1 MLTNPI
7 KLRKTALAI
16 LPVLLLGVTGSVNA
30 YASEDSAAVVHTQKK
45 NTVRGVVTG
54 TDGEPLI
61 GASVVVK
68 DTGFAATTDVDGRF
82 SVVIP
87 GASAVVEISYVG
99 YVTASV
105 TAKAGSLLDVTLR
118 EDTQLLN
125 EMVVI
130 GYGTTTKKEL
140 TGSVASINRD
150 KLQDGNYSDPIQ
162 MLQGQV
168 AGLNI
173 VRPDGGDPTAD
184 FEIQLRGLTTMQ
196 GGQGPLIVIDGV
208 EGGSLSNI
216 NPNDIETIDVLK
228 DGSAAAIYGTRGT
241 NGVILVT
248 TRKGKP
254 GTTVIELDTYVSM
267 QSVSRKPEFMSA
279 SEFRSALEHFY
290 PTQAEALDY
299 GDNTDWFSEATR
311 SHPVTQFY
319 SLSASGGSDKIN
331 YRGTIS
337 WHDNQGLVRKSG
349 TQRLRMRT
357 NVSQKAIQ
365 DRLQLDYNI
374 NYSTAKFD
382 FPDYGAMKQSLIRNP
397 TEPVYDTEGLTPISG
412 GYYYNSAP
420 FGYYNP
426 VAMQNESKNER
437 ESREFAASVHGSF
450 KIIEGLKLNATAA
463 LVESN
468 SRTAWYQTRYYPV
481 DFGLNGK
488 AEVTNYNSRSKQ
500 FEANA
505 DFNRSFGQ
513 HKLQAIA
520 GYSYYDFM
528 WENYYAMNY
537 GFDTDR
543 FSYHNMSAGSALK
556 QGKAAMRSNKETNKL
571 VSFFARVMY
580 NYADKYLL
588 SASVRH
594 EGSTRFGAN
603 NKWGTF
609 PAVSLGWRINQESF
623 MRDIRWLNE
632 LKLRAGFGV
641 TGNQD
646 IPNYQ
651 SLSLLSFGTRFL
663 YNGNWVS
670 TVYPAS
676 NPNPNLKWERK
687 EEWNVGLDFSVL
699 DNRLSGTF
707 DWYMRQTN
715 NLLNTYSVPVP
726 PNVYDTMFANV
737 GQINNAGIELTLNA
751 IPVKTNDFS
760 WNLGLTLARNTNKL
774 ASFSNEMYEMVEY
787 YTGYLNEDLKVFT
800 QRIVEGESIGQF
812 WGPKWL
818 GFDENGNNI
827 FEDLDGDGVLSD
839 GDNQVIGN
847 AYPDFTFSLSSAFRY
862 KDWDLSFLLRGSVG
876 NDVFNMTRLY
886 YEGPGYL
893 GSYNVLKSTM
903 DYPEYRGS
911 AIYSSRYIEDGSYLK
926 LDNLTVGYNIPV
938 RTKWISKLRVYLTGQ
953 NLFTITKYKGI
964 DPETHLSGLEPGI
977 EWFYFYPRTR
987 SYLLGLNITF

>member
-1 MLTNPI
+1 MKTN
-7 KLRKTALAI
+7 RNRFRQTALGLIPALMLGI
-16 LPVLLLGVTGSVNA
+16 AHPVHVHGAPNAHAVEQQTRTVSGIVSGS
-30 YASEDSAAVVHTQKK
+30 
-45 NTVRGVVTG
+45 
-54 TDGEPLI
+54 DGEPLI
-61 GASVVVK
+61 GASVKVK
-68 DTGFAATTDVDGRF
+68 ETGTAVTTDSEGRF
-82 SVVIP
+82 KTAFPGSKATLEVSYIGYTPQTVSVKTGTKI
-87 GASAVVEISYVG
+87 EIV
-99 YVTASV
+99 
-105 TAKAGSLLDVTLR
+105 LQ
-118 EDTQLLN
+118 EDMQLLN
-125 EMVVI
+125 EVIVI
-130 GYGTTTKKEL
+130 GYGTTTKKEI
-140 TGSVASINRD
+140 TGAVASISGD
-150 KLQDGNYSDPIQ
+150 KLQAGNYSDPIQ

-173 VRPDGGDPTAD
+173 ARPDGGDPSGD

-196 GGQGPLIVIDGV
+196 GGSGPLIVIDGV

-216 NPNDIETIDVLK
+216 NPNDIESIDVLK

-254 GTTVIELDTYVSM
+254 GTTVIELNSYVTM
-267 QSVSRKPEFMSA
+267 QSVSSKPEFMSA
-279 SEFRSALEHFY
+279 SEYRSAMKHFY
-290 PTQAEALDY
+290 PSQADALDY
-299 GDNTDWFSEATR
+299 GDNTDWFGEVTR
-311 SHPVTQFY
+311 KHPVSQFY

-337 WHDNQGLVRKSG
+337 WHDNQGLVRHSG
-349 TQRLRMRT
+349 SQRLRMRA
-357 NVSQKAIQ
+357 NVSQKAIH
-365 DRLQLDYNI
+365 DRLHLDYSI
-374 NYSTAKFD
+374 NYSTAKQD
-382 FPDYGAMKQSLIRNP
+382 FADYGAMKQSLIRNP
-397 TEPVYDTEGLTPISG
+397 TEPIYDTEGLTPISG

-437 ESREFAASVHGSF
+437 ETREFAASVHGSF

-463 LVESN
+463 LVEGSN
-468 SRTAWYQTRYYPV
+468 RTAWYQTRYYPV
-481 DFGLNGK
+481 DFGTNGK

-500 FEANA
+500 FEINA
-505 DFNRSFGQ
+505 DFNRNFGA

-520 GYSYYDFM
+520 GYSYYDFT
-528 WENYYAMNY
+528 WKKYYAMNY
-537 GFDTDR
+537 DFDTDR
-543 FSYHNMSAGSALK
+543 FSYNNMSAGAALS
-556 QGKAAMRSNKETNKL
+556 QGKAAIDSDKESNKL
-571 VSFFARVMY
+571 VSFFGRVMY

-609 PAVSLGWRINQESF
+609 PAVSLGWRISQEEF
-623 MRDIRWLNE
+623 MRGIGWLND
-632 LKLRAGFGV
+632 LKFRAGFGV

-651 SLSLLSFGTRFL
+651 SLSLLTFGTRFL
-663 YNGNWVS
+663 YNGNWIS

-676 NPNPNLKWERK
+676 NPNPNLKWEKK
-687 EEWNVGLDFSVL
+687 EEWNIGLDFSVL
-699 DNRLSGTF
+699 NNRLSGTV
-707 DWYMRQTN
+707 DWYMRHTK

-737 GQINNAGIELTLNA
+737 GQINNSGIEITLNA
-751 IPVKTNDFS
+751 IPVQTPDFS
-760 WNLGLTLARNTNKL
+760 WNLGVTLAHNTNKL
-774 ASFSNEMYEMVEY
+774 ASFSNEMYEMVDY

-800 QRIVEGESIGQF
+800 QRIVEGQSIGQF

-818 GFDENGNNI
+818 GLDENGNNI

-847 AYPDFTFSLSSAFRY
+847 AYPDLTLSLSSSFRY
-862 KDWDLSFLLRGSVG
+862 KDWDLSFLFRGSVG

-886 YEGPGYL
+886 YEGPSYL

-903 DYPEYRGS
+903 DYPEYAGS

-926 LDNLTVGYNIPV
+926 LDNLTIGYNIPL
-938 RTKWISKLRVYLTGQ
+938 RSKWISRLRVYATGQ